1 MQHGTEIGP
10 TSVQHRVKIDPKSS
24 KMGPWRPLG
33 DPRAPRADFG
43 TLQGRFWE
51 RRRSILEAML
61 VPKIDK
67 IDVEIDSK
75 NEHPFGITCGA
86 LRRPPGVDFGSILH
100 RFWRHFWKL
109 LAKRRICENRAAARA
124 GARFSRFQGVQN
136 ALKNH
141 QKRGCNTKC
150 VPRPSWDPVEVDFRT
165 MLAPCWI
172 RKPTK
177 NGT

>member
-1 MQHGTEIGP
+1 
-10 TSVQHRVKIDPKSS
+10 
-24 KMGPWRPLG
+24 MGPWRPLG

-61 VPKIDK
+61 APKIDK

-75 NEHPFGITCGA
+75 NEHPFGITFGA

-100 RFWRHFWKL
+100 RFWHHFWKL

-141 QKRGCNTKC
+141 QKKRLQHK
-150 VPRPSWDPVEVDFRT
+150 VRPKTVLGPCGGRFSDDVGAMLDSKTDQKRNLKAFKINVESNLNFEAFLKR
-165 MLAPCWI
+165 C
-172 RKPTK
+172 
-177 NGT
+177 